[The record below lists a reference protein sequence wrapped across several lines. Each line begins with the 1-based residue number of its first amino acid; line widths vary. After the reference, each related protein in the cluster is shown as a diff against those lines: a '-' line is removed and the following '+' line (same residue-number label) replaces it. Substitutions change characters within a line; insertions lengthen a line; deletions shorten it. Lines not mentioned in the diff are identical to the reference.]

1 MINPGRSCI
10 PNMPHKSYMKR
21 TSILNS
27 QSGIALVTV
36 LLMVSLMAVIGITL
50 NRTGG
55 LQTTMSFNLQEG
67 DETYYIADAG
77 IQHGIFLLKSDSELR
92 GVTLDVPFSTG
103 SYTISISD
111 EISPMGTVLIS
122 STGKTG
128 TALRA
133 IEKRVFPA
141 DLASSCSG
149 YRVWNNTNDRYDF
162 SLDSWCDRVDDGNE
176 ATNSSGRQLNSAE
189 TITRYS
195 QDDKD
200 CASSV
205 AATLTYSQA
214 QSADSDGDCEVNIDA
229 TDR

>member
-1 MINPGRSCI
+1 M
-10 PNMPHKSYMKR
+10 PNMPHKSYIKR
-21 TSILNS
+21 TSTLNS
-27 QSGIALVTV
+27 QSGIALITV
-36 LLMVSLMAVIGITL
+36 LLLVSLMAVIGITL

-55 LQTTMSFNLQEG
+55 LQTIISFNLQEG

-77 IQHGIFLLKSDSELR
+77 IQHGLFMLNGTPTLR
-92 GVTLDVPFSTG
+92 GVVFSDEPFSTG
-103 SYTISISD
+103 SYSVSISD
-111 EISPMGTVLIS
+111 ESSPMGSVLIS

-141 DLASSCSG
+141 GSPPSCSG

-162 SLDSWCDRVDDGNE
+162 SLDSWCDRVDEPDE
-176 ATNSSGRQLNSAE
+176 ATNSSGRQLNSGE

-195 QDDKD
+195 EDDDD

-205 AATLTYSQA
+205 AETLTYSQA